1 MLNSRFWLVVN
12 PCEFCLYSINLL
24 FVSTVNCF
32 ILYFVTVDRDKW
44 HIIEADRIGIAPKH
58 TANRYYGNSFVR
70 CNNCRDL
77 GHLAANCPKPNVS
90 SPSS

>member
-1 MLNSRFWLVVN
+1 MSSIYTISIY
-12 PCEFCLYSINLL
+12 CLSLQSN
-24 FVSTVNCF
+24 V
-32 ILYFVTVDRDKW
+32 FVTGDRDKW

-90 SPSS
+90 SPSILVGCFNHTCTL